1 MRPITQDDSDRAV
14 VDQFDAHPGAEDAGR
29 DVDAQIAQRFAERV
43 VDRLGH
49 FRRGRLREA
58 RAIPLRRVRDQRELA
73 HDQRFA
79 AGVEQRAVEPALVV
93 LEDPQ
98 PGHLFRQPHGG
109 LQPIPPGDAEQ
120 HAETRSDL
128 AGHFLPYAHARAR
141 DPLHHG
147 FHVCAENDDTAEVEA
162 AHLPWQHLGS
172 LLINRDLLTVDQVK
186 QAFEE
191 QRLTGRRLG
200 EIAVG
205 HGWVTSSDLSQALAD
220 QFGLEY
226 VDLSQSEPDRDAAT
240 LLQKE
245 LAYRYQAVPV
255 RFLADDLLLVA
266 VADPTDVSVA
276 DNLRLALGHNVR
288 LAVSDPADLERTIK
302 KLYRTQIEVE
312 HHDGAQAEDEAQVA
326 AQREEISE
334 ADGETP
340 AVKLVHTTLAQSIE
354 DGASDI
360 HFEPQEHDMVV
371 RARIDGVTRQVA
383 TIPKQMQPPVVTRL
397 KIMGQLDIAERRA
410 PQDGRVSVR
419 FGGQPMDLRVAVIPT
434 THGEQVV
441 LRILHRAVSKPDLA
455 ELGMSPPAREAFERA
470 IHQPYGSVVVCGPT
484 GSGKTTTLYTA
495 LHMLNEP
502 GSVLM
507 TIEDPVEYQIP
518 GVNQVE
524 ISLKSGLTFARGL
537 RTILRSDPDVL
548 LVGEIRD
555 EETAR
560 IAMQAGMTGHL
571 VLTTVHAHNAAGSV
585 ARLKD
590 MGVEPGLLASAVN
603 CIVAQ
608 RLARRLCTDCRE
620 SYWPSDDELEQM
632 GLMEHKGKVFLH
644 RPKGC
649 GRCGG
654 TGFLGRVA
662 LYEVM
667 PVTAEIRKLVD
678 ASTDDIHA
686 AAMAAGM
693 TTLHQDGVR
702 RCLEGVSSL
711 EEIRRV
717 TGERA

>member
-1 MRPITQDDSDRAV
+1 
-14 VDQFDAHPGAEDAGR
+14 
-29 DVDAQIAQRFAERV
+29 
-43 VDRLGH
+43 
-49 FRRGRLREA
+49 
-58 RAIPLRRVRDQRELA
+58 
-73 HDQRFA
+73 
-79 AGVEQRAVEPALVV
+79 
-93 LEDPQ
+93 
-98 PGHLFRQPHGG
+98 
-109 LQPIPPGDAEQ
+109 
-120 HAETRSDL
+120 
-128 AGHFLPYAHARAR
+128 
-141 DPLHHG
+141 
-147 FHVCAENDDTAEVEA
+147 VEA

-172 LLINRDLLTVDQVK
+172 LLINRGLLTVDQVK

-205 HGWVTSSDLSQALAD
+205 HGWVTSSDLARGLAD

-226 VDLSQSEPDRDAAT
+226 VDLSETEPDRDAAT

-245 LAYRYQAVPV
+245 LAFRYQAVPV
-255 RFLADDLLLVA
+255 RFLADDLLLVS

-288 LAVSDPADLERTIK
+288 LAVSEPADLERTVK

-312 HHDGAQAEDEAQVA
+312 HQDGAEAEKEAQLA

-334 ADGETP
+334 AEGETP
-340 AVKLVHTTLAQSIE
+340 AVKLVHTTLAQAIE

-360 HFEPQEHDMVV
+360 HFEPQEQDMVV

-383 TIPKQMQPPVVTRL
+383 TIPKQMQPAVVTRL
-397 KIMGQLDIAERRA
+397 KIMGHLDIAERRA

-419 FGGQPMDLRVAVIPT
+419 FGGQPLDLRIAVIPT

-441 LRILHRAVSKPDLA
+441 LRILHRAVSKPDLG
-455 ELGMSPPAREAFERA
+455 ELGMTPAAREAFERA
-470 IHQPYGSVVVCGPT
+470 IRQPYGSVVVCGPT

-495 LHMLNEP
+495 LHMLNDP
-502 GSVLM
+502 GRVLM

-620 SYWPSDDELEQM
+620 PYWPSDGELEQM

-654 TGFLGRVA
+654 SGYHGRVA

-667 PVTAEIRKLVD
+667 PVTAEIRALVD
-678 ASTDDIHA
+678 ASTDEIHDA
-686 AAMAAGM
+686 AVRAGM
-693 TTLHQDGVR
+693 TTLTQDGVR
-702 RCLEGVSSL
+702 LCLEGVSSL